1 MKLSQL
7 LSQRTAALRRARLA
21 NLGYAHEVLRDF
33 IRRARAAQLHGR
45 LHVRSADPDAECYAP
60 LLIALDANNS
70 VVEEHFT
77 DEDIATLADVLEFVT
92 GRSPIDLTFEIDAMD
107 GRFVGP
113 IRAELRHAGV
123 TIDSPLARI
132 REESNQP

>member
-33 IRRARAAQLHGR
+33 IRRALAAQLRGR
-45 LHVRSADPDAECYAP
+45 LHLRSPDPDAECYAP
-60 LLIALDANNS
+60 SLSALDANNS

-77 DEDIATLADVLEFVT
+77 DEAIATLVDVVEFVT
-92 GRSPIDLTFEIDAMD
+92 GRSPIDLTFDLDAMD
-107 GRFVGP
+107 SRFVGP
-113 IRAELRHAGV
+113 IRAELRQAGV
-123 TIDSPLARI
+123 TIDYPMDRI
-132 REESNQP
+132 RQESHRG